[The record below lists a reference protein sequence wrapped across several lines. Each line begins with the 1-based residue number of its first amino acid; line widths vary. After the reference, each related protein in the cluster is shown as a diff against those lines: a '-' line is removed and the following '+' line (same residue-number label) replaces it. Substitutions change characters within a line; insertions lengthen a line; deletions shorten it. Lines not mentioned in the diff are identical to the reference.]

1 MKTAALLPLLLL
13 SCLALASVSAQTC
26 GTYKFSNNAIF
37 TSCND
42 LPVLNSYLHWTY
54 DDSTRKANIAY
65 RHTGVSTSQ
74 WVAWAIN
81 PSASNMIG
89 CQALVAYHNSTGAVT
104 AYTSPIT
111 SYRTTLS
118 QGDLSFPVTGLTASY
133 SASTSEMIIFATIE
147 LPSATTTVNQV
158 WQVGPMTGDTPQ
170 IHSTSG
176 DNVKSMSTIDFLS
189 GQSTGGSGSTGL
201 GSRIRKR
208 NTHGILNAVSWG
220 ILMPAGAMFARY
232 LKVSKAADPAWFY
245 LHITCQTSAYIVGV
259 AGWATG
265 LKLGSDSVGVE
276 HGLHR
281 SIGIA
286 LFCLG
291 TLQVF
296 ALLLRP
302 KKDHKIRIYW
312 NVYHHATGYAVIAL
326 SIANVYEG
334 FEILGQ
340 DGWKRVYTGI
350 IIALGAV
357 AVVLEIFTWIVVL
370 KRNKSEVS
378 DKHQHGSSN
387 GVNGNGGGYSA
398 ARV

>member
-1 MKTAALLPLLLL
+1 MTGGSQRRLRLRLL
-13 SCLALASVSAQTC
+13 SCLALLACVSAQTC
-26 GTYKFSNNAIF
+26 GNYKFTSNAVF
-37 TSCND
+37 ASCND
-42 LPVLNSYLHWTY
+42 LPVLNSFLHWTY
-54 DDSTRKANIAY
+54 DNSTRKATIAY
-65 RHTGVSTSQ
+65 RQTGVSNSQ
-74 WVAWAIN
+74 WVSWAIN
-81 PSASNMIG
+81 PSAASMVG
-89 CQALVAYHNSTGAVT
+89 SQALVAYHNSTGAVW

-111 SYRTTLS
+111 SYNTDLPP
-118 QGDLSFPVTGLTASY
+118 GNLSFPVSALSATY
-133 SASTSEMIIFATIE
+133 SANEMIIFATID
-147 LPSATTTVNQV
+147 LPAASSKLNQV
-158 WQVGPMTGDTPQ
+158 WQVGPMSGATPG

-176 DNVKSMSTIDFLS
+176 DNVRSISTIDFQS
-189 GQSTGGSGSTGL
+189 GQSTGGGSGSTGL
-201 GSRIRKR
+201 GSRIRRR

-220 ILMPAGAMFARY
+220 VLMPAGAMFARY
-232 LKVSKAADPAWFY
+232 LKVSKAADPAWFN

-276 HGLHR
+276 HSLHR

-312 NVYHHATGYAVIAL
+312 NVYHHATGYAVIIL
-326 SIANVYEG
+326 SIINIYKG

-340 DGWKRVYTGI
+340 DGWKRVYTGV

-357 AVVLEIFTWIVVL
+357 AVILEIFTWIVVL
-370 KRNKSEVS
+370 KRKKGEVS
-378 DKHQHGSSN
+378 DKHQHSSTN
-387 GVNGNGGGYSA
+387 GVNGNGYSA